1 VPIAQSGRIAA
12 NYSDK
17 QDDGDQGMSLELHFH
32 AARTSPNENKMS
44 DGWRESAW
52 LRVEGEISSRTTNQ
66 SCQPFAPS
74 HG

>member
-1 VPIAQSGRIAA
+1 MQQIDKENSNCSRSIARAPVT
-12 NYSDK
+12 
-17 QDDGDQGMSLELHFH
+17 DDMLIEMPREVAS
-32 AARTSPNENKMS
+32 NENKMS

-52 LRVEGEISSRTTNQ
+52 LGVEDGISSKVRNQ